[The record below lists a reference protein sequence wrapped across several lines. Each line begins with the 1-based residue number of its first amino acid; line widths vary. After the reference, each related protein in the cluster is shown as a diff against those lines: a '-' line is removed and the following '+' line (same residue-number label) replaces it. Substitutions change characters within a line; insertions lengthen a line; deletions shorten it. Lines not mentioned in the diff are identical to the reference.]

1 MFLLDSNQISRILQG
16 DKRMERHVARIGV
29 ESLTTSVVV
38 VGELYYMAHAS
49 SRVRENLEEVDIV
62 LKGFT
67 ILTVDKQT
75 ANVYAAIKD
84 ACYRKFGPKEKKR
97 RSQVTPAQV
106 GLQDNDF
113 WILAS
118 AIRHNCTLVSADRHF
133 ERIQQVRDFPLEA
146 WWSPEVE

>member
-84 ACYRKFGPKEKKR
+84 ACYRKFGPK
-97 RSQVTPAQV
+97 
-106 GLQDNDF
+106 
-113 WILAS
+113 
-118 AIRHNCTLVSADRHF
+118 
-133 ERIQQVRDFPLEA
+133 
-146 WWSPEVE
+146 